1 MNTNFK
7 KYLLDVINFYDD
19 NYPTCRWGQ
28 VYLNALSNH
37 QPNLT
42 LKIVNEGK
50 FDPFYNDKL
59 IPKFLDYVQAN
70 WGIYD

>member
-1 MNTNFK
+1 MTTNFT
-7 KYLLDVINFYDD
+7 KYLKEVINCYDGS
-19 NYPTCRWGQ
+19 YPNSRWGQ
-28 VYLNALSNH
+28 VYLDVLSRY

-50 FDPFYNDKL
+50 FDPFYNDDL
-59 IPKFLDYVQAN
+59 IPKFLDYVQSK